1 MRLPRIS
8 SLLFAMIFALTL
20 TLPSRANK
28 GPAPIT
34 EKQKIECN
42 VVTFEKAI
50 LHTPTAITRA
60 DRDIGLRVDYAVT
73 GKAAVADLW
82 VTDLYLERPLRQRPT
97 TYGYIPDRLCKG
109 ATNKI
114 RPPAILM

>member
-34 EKQKIECN
+34 EKQKIEYS
-42 VVTFEKAI
+42 VTFEKAI
-50 LHTPTAITRA
+50 LYTPTAITRA
-60 DRDIGLRVDYAVT
+60 DRDIGLRIDYAVT
-73 GKAAVADLW
+73 GKAAVADLP
-82 VTDLYLERPLRQRPT
+82 VTDLYMERPSRQCPT
-97 TYGYIPDRLCKG
+97 TYGYIPDRLCKS
-109 ATNKI
+109 TVNKI